1 MSIRS
6 ITIAS
11 RASLCFAL
19 ITLLVIVLGGFSWQ
33 QMHVLRGAEQDIET
47 NWLPSIQTANDIQ
60 TSLLHVRLESLRL
73 LASTTPDEQRNALD
87 QLQSARQTLTEK
99 SEHYRRNM
107 IPVPKSSACSMV
119 RRRPCR
125 PTWRGCRS

>member
-73 LASTTPDEQRNALD
+73 LASTTPTN
-87 QLQSARQTLTEK
+87 SATRST
-99 SEHYRRNM
+99 
-107 IPVPKSSACSMV
+107 
-119 RRRPCR
+119 
-125 PTWRGCRS
+125 GCRARARP